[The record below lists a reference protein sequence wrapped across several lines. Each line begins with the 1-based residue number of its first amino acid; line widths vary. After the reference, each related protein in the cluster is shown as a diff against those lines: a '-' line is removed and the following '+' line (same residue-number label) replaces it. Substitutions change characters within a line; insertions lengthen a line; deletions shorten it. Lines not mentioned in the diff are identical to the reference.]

1 MEVSSFTPSRHLIEN
16 KESLPT
22 PMPTKQFHILG
33 FSLLLVLLA
42 GSVVSVWAAE
52 ALPVAGIESPVDV
65 SQAWKF
71 QTGDDVSW
79 ARPEFDDTT
88 WIPVSLTH
96 AWGKERYT
104 SGFQW
109 YRLTLRLPW
118 AHSEAHR
125 HSAIAVAL
133 GKFEYGCY
141 QVYAGGTLIGGYGH
155 FSPSLHTLPGRT
167 QVIEI
172 PAAAIGPDG
181 ICVVAIRG
189 WRDPGFERVNALMRE
204 RPVGSFLF
212 GALPELR
219 REAMLQEQQV
229 WLANVPQLICLV
241 VFILVGFYHLQLF
254 RRRRE
259 LQEYFWFGLIP
270 IFASISIFFNSEL
283 CLGVVTPLR
292 AWGLALGPA
301 FFNNVFWVQFYC
313 LIFGWPFTRVIR
325 LCQVLPGCLAVIVLV
340 FPGWAF
346 TTLGWTVLLGVLPF
360 MWLSLVMLPKEIK
373 RGNPT
378 AQTIFIGIL
387 CLVGTRM
394 YDALAIFGYLPH
406 LNLGYIGF
414 AVVIL
419 AMAVSLAN
427 RFTQVYGELDELNH
441 ALETKVQTRT
451 AELAETVEKLK
462 VSEKQALDAKEAALE
477 ASRAKSVFLANMSHE
492 IRTPMNGIIGM
503 SNLLLDTGLNAEQK
517 EFAETVASS
526 AEMLLTIINDILDYS
541 KIEAGKLKIEAVEFN
556 LHQMIKQTTTILG
569 KSAEDKGLTLTAMV
583 DPELDQT
590 YMSDPVRL
598 RQILTNLVG
607 NAIKFTNQGT
617 VTVSVRADHRS
628 QDQVQLRFCVED
640 TGIGIDP
647 VAQHHIFQPFIQ
659 ADGSTTRKFGGTGLG
674 LTISRQLVELM
685 GGTIGV
691 ESEVG
696 KGSLFWFTVPVKLA
710 EPQPAQNVMKP
721 VASASGDHPMV
732 APKGEAH
739 LFSQFSVLLVEDN
752 LVNQRVARRQ
762 LEKLGLRVEVALN
775 GREAVT
781 AVSAK
786 PYDLVLMDCHMPEM
800 DGYEATTEIRRREGA
815 LRHTVIVALTANM
828 MQGDA
833 EKCIQ
838 AGMDDYLGKP
848 FQPEELGSIIDRWL
862 TPTRSVG

>member
-1 MEVSSFTPSRHLIEN
+1 MLA
-16 KESLPT
+16 
-22 PMPTKQFHILG
+22 KQFHILG

-42 GSVVSVWAAE
+42 GSLVSVWAAQ

-71 QTGDDVSW
+71 QTGDDLNW
-79 ARPEFDDTT
+79 ARPEFDDTA
-88 WIPVSLTH
+88 WPLVSLTQ

-118 AHSEAHR
+118 AQSEAHR

-141 QVYAGGTLIGGYGH
+141 QVYAGGTLVGGYGH
-155 FSPSLHTLPGRT
+155 FSPSPHTLPGRT

-204 RPVGSFLF
+204 RPVGNFLF

-241 VFILVGFYHLQLF
+241 VFTLVGLYHLQLF

-259 LQEYFWFGLIP
+259 LKEYFWFGLIP
-270 IFASISIFFNSEL
+270 ILASISIFFNSEL
-283 CLGVVTPLR
+283 YLGVVTPLR

-301 FFNNVFWVQFYC
+301 FFNTVFWVQFYC
-313 LIFGWPFTRVIR
+313 LIFGWSFTRVIR
-325 LCQVLPGCLAVIVLV
+325 LCQILPGCMAVIVLL
-340 FPGWAF
+340 FPGWTF
-346 TTLGWTVLLGVLPF
+346 TTLGWTVLLGALPF
-360 MWLSLVMLPKEIK
+360 MWLSLVMLPKEMK

-394 YDALAIFGYLPH
+394 YDGLAIFGYLPH

-477 ASRAKSVFLANMSHE
+477 ASHAKSVFLANMSHE

-503 SNLLLDTGLNAEQK
+503 SNLLLDTSLSAEQK
-517 EFAETVASS
+517 EYAETVASS

-569 KSAEDKGLTLTAMV
+569 KSAEDKGLILTASVEPQLNQMYV
-583 DPELDQT
+583 G
-590 YMSDPVRL
+590 DPVRL

-607 NAIKFTNQGT
+607 NAIKFTHQGN
-617 VTVSVRADHRS
+617 VEVSVS
-628 QDQVQLRFCVED
+628 FQKLLETETILKFQIKD
-640 TGIGIDP
+640 TGIGIDSTVQP
-647 VAQHHIFQPFIQ
+647 QIFQPFTQ
-659 ADGSTTRKFGGTGLG
+659 ADSTTTRKFGGTGLG

-696 KGSLFWFTVPVKLA
+696 KGSTFWFTVPLGISQTPSSVISA
-710 EPQPAQNVMKP
+710 EPADVTKYKAGVLASPEVLKSFAQ
-721 VASASGDHPMV
+721 A
-732 APKGEAH
+732 
-739 LFSQFSVLLVEDN
+739 SVLLVEDN
-752 LVNQRVARRQ
+752 LVNQRVAKRQ
-762 LEKLGLRVEVALN
+762 LEKLGLQVDVALN
-775 GREAVT
+775 GREAVA
-781 AVSAK
+781 AVSTKA
-786 PYDLVLMDCHMPEM
+786 YDLVLMDCHMPEM
-800 DGYEATTEIRRREGA
+800 DGYEATAEIRRREGT

-848 FQPEELGSIIDRWL
+848 FQPQELGSIIDRWL
-862 TPTRSVG
+862 TPTRSIG